1 MGLFS
6 IRRKPEDLSR
16 SEWESLIDNHILGR
30 NSLRDR
36 DILKESLLNGR
47 TYAWIAEKWDMSDR
61 QIARIAQNRMQELFK
76 KI

>member
-1 MGLFS
+1 MGFFN
-6 IRRKPEDLSR
+6 RKKPEELSH
-16 SEWESLIDNHILGR
+16 SEWEKLIDEHILGR

-61 QIARIAQNRMQELFK
+61 QIARIVPKRTRELFK
-76 KI
+76 HI